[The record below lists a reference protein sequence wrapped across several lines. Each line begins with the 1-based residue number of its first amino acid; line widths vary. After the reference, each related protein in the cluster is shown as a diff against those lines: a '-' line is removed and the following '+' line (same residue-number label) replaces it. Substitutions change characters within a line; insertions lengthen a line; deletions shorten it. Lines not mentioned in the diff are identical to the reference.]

1 MWIDLIRPLVSI
13 AFVDIIL
20 AGWRRVMQFL
30 TNTYIFEKSHDLIN
44 HKNVSVQYR
53 KIRIQSSSG

>member
-1 MWIDLIRPLVSI
+1 MWIDLTRPLVSI

-44 HKNVSVQYR
+44 HKNVFVQYR